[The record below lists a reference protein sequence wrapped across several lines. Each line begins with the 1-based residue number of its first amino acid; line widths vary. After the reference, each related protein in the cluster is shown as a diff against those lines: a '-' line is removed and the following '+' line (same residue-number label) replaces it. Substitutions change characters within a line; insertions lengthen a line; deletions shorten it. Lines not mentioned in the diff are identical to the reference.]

1 MNPAPP
7 SDGLARL
14 RPRAPPAERLASLRA
29 SRRYCAPLAL
39 RSVLRYAAEMFVD
52 IQALFERQLTYP
64 NPDARDQLNRLV
76 GLDESVGD
84 PGRQLMRRERHFLQP
99 RRAGL
104 ETRLQRGTR
113 IRCDVQ
119 VRHDD
124 TGSAARPRHLG
135 AGRNLFPV
143 NQMLSRFGNL
153 KPSPR

>member
-1 MNPAPP
+1 NPAPP

-76 GLDESVGD
+76 GLDDHKDRLRKILALLVY
-84 PGRQLMRRERHFLQP
+84 P
-99 RRAGL
+99 RSL
-104 ETRLQRGTR
+104 
-113 IRCDVQ
+113 
-119 VRHDD
+119 
-124 TGSAARPRHLG
+124 ARWSEKYHPEANHL
-135 AGRNLFPV
+135 
-143 NQMLSRFGNL
+143 
-153 KPSPR
+153 